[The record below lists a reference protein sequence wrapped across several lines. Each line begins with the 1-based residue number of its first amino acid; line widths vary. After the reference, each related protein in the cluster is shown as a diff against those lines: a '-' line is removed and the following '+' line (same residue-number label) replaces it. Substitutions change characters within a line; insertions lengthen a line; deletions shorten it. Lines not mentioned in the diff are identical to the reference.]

1 MIVKG
6 SRSVTAFCHVPVRAS
21 VRRRRSFVVSGV
33 FNRKLRE
40 VKHLMDY
47 WAVTHYNNWKFVSG
61 LYWRRRR
68 GYEN

>member
-47 WAVTHYNNWKFVSG
+47 WAVTHYNN
-61 LYWRRRR
+61 
-68 GYEN
+68 